1 MRNNRAYVDEEFK
14 KIVDSLKE
22 CNDQTSQINKNLG
35 IRLSSLDTELQETN
49 ALLQNKSNIIVDH
62 QSLLDGLRAEINEQ
76 QATIKT
82 MGTEL
87 AQ

>member
-35 IRLSSLDTELQETN
+35 IRLSSLDTEL
-49 ALLQNKSNIIVDH
+49 
-62 QSLLDGLRAEINEQ
+62 
-76 QATIKT
+76 
-82 MGTEL
+82 
-87 AQ
+87 